1 MINSKSIGLLIAWAC
16 LLLNAGCVSNLSMD
30 SHKSVLPAG
39 IEMTT
44 VRTSSALENHVDTV
58 NSEGKIKIPT
68 GTVFKRVFAGG
79 DDSHGVIDLINS
91 RAIIHM
97 GGFNPLL
104 PPTVWFTYSASVS
117 YTKGEKTHILSAT
130 ANSSER
136 ISAERAAQE
145 AVEFAVTDLAMQVRA
160 ISK

>member
-1 MINSKSIGLLIAWAC
+1 M
-16 LLLNAGCVSNLSMD
+16 SMD
-30 SHKSVLPAG
+30 AHKSVLPAG
-39 IEMTT
+39 IETTT
-44 VRTSSALENHVDTV
+44 VRTSSAMETHVDTV

-79 DDSHGVIDLINS
+79 EDAPGSIDLISS
-91 RAIIHM
+91 RAIMHM

-104 PPTVWFTYSASVS
+104 PPTVWFTYSASVI
-117 YTKGEKTHILSAT
+117 YAVGEKKHTLSAT
-130 ANSSER
+130 ANSRER
-136 ISAERAAQE
+136 VSAERAAQE